1 MRTFRNLEGQDITEE
16 QVLEEV
22 KALFGEDHDA
32 DELGTIFTNYVNNA
46 INNGTLTEITNEN
59 KNIKNEKENRTMK
72 TYDEKVEAIKNII
85 EDMDDSDAVALHNE
99 YCYETN
105 DYDDEI
111 IEMERFD
118 EICEGMT
125 PACYDERQNN
135 EGSVKYTWK
144 DIVLINGKCYAE
156 EFEISGLMDGDD
168 VYQIDS
174 FLEAVAEKYGV
185 DVDDVQTYMM
195 NDIHFDPKNLPW
207 GAAECGC
214 YIDGKAEWL

>member
-22 KALFGEDHDA
+22 KALFGENHDA
-32 DELGTIFTNYVNNA
+32 DELGTIFVNYVNNA
-46 INNGTLTEITNEN
+46 INNGTLIETTNEN
-59 KNIKNEKENRTMK
+59 KNIKNKKENRTMK

-85 EDMDDSDAVALHNE
+85 EDMDESDAMALHNE

-125 PACYDERQNN
+125 PSDIANHIFYGDFNPNHEYFHYDGYGNFESTNYPTDWIYP
-135 EGSVKYTWK
+135 G
-144 DIVLINGKCYAE
+144 DIAREVVDRESAFENAE
-156 EFEISGLMDGDD
+156 IRAQRDRRSEDD
-168 VYQIDS
+168 EDDEEDS
-174 FLEAVAEKYGV
+174 EEET
-185 DVDDVQTYMM
+185 DD
-195 NDIHFDPKNLPW
+195 
-207 GAAECGC
+207 E
-214 YIDGKAEWL
+214 

>member
-1 MRTFRNLEGQDITEE
+1 MRTFRNLAGQDITEE

-32 DELGTIFTNYVNNA
+32 DELVTIFTNYVNNA
-46 INNGTLTEITNEN
+46 INNGTLTETTNKN
-59 KNIKNEKENRTMK
+59 NNIKNKKENRTMK

-105 DYDDEI
+105 NYDDEI

-125 PACYDERQNN
+125 PIEIANHIFYGDFNPNHEYFHYNGYGNFESTNYPTDWIYPGDIAREVVDRECSFENDEIQ
-135 EGSVKYTWK
+135 
-144 DIVLINGKCYAE
+144 E
-156 EFEISGLMDGDD
+156 E
-168 VYQIDS
+168 IDS
-174 FLEAVAEKYGV
+174 WSEDE
-185 DVDDVQTYMM
+185 DEEE
-195 NDIHFDPKNLPW
+195 N
-207 GAAECGC
+207 
-214 YIDGKAEWL
+214 

>member
-1 MRTFRNLEGQDITEE
+1 MRTFRNTAGQDVTEE

-22 KALFGEDHDA
+22 KALFGEANDA

-46 INNGTLTEITNEN
+46 INNGTLTETTNEI
-59 KNIKNEKENRTMK
+59 KNIKNEKENKIMK

-111 IEMERFD
+111 FEMEEFD

-125 PACYDERQNN
+125 PSDIAMRTFYSNFNPNDDYFHFNGYGNFESTGDPTDWIYPSDIAREVVDREESFENDEIQ
-135 EGSVKYTWK
+135 
-144 DIVLINGKCYAE
+144 E
-156 EFEISGLMDGDD
+156 E
-168 VYQIDS
+168 IDS
-174 FLEAVAEKYGV
+174 WSEDE
-185 DVDDVQTYMM
+185 
-195 NDIHFDPKNLPW
+195 
-207 GAAECGC
+207 E
-214 YIDGKAEWL
+214 EEEE